1 MLLSFN
7 VTATL
12 FDIIVKAIIV
22 LNYFVIE
29 KYHYDDGDNE
39 MILIH

>member
-7 VTATL
+7 VTTTL

-22 LNYFVIE
+22 L
-29 KYHYDDGDNE
+29 KLLQKHHYDDGDNE